1 MPGGKKKGKMKMCEK
16 DFVEI
21 QQADIKIDQSPES
34 ELRLCAEIIK
44 SLTESGRHITFAE
57 SCTGGMLA
65 EMLTAVS
72 GASECF
78 DGSFVT
84 YANAQKEKM
93 IGVRHETLEKF
104 GAVSY
109 RTALEMSRGARLA
122 LDADIGVGVTG
133 IAGPGG
139 GTPEKPVG
147 LVYISVC
154 TKDMHCFCRLNLDGN
169 RFEVRRKTCLYVL
182 ELVKRIAC

>member
-1 MPGGKKKGKMKMCEK
+1 MNENN
-16 DFVEI
+16 FIEVRQE
-21 QQADIKIDQSPES
+21 DITIDQSPES
-34 ELRLCAEIIK
+34 ERRLCAEIIEA
-44 SLTESGRHITFAE
+44 LTNDGKHITFAE

-84 YANAQKEKM
+84 YANEQKEKL
-93 IGVRHETLEKF
+93 IGVRHETLAKY

-109 RTALEMSRGARLA
+109 QTALEMSRGARLA
-122 LDADIGVGVTG
+122 LGADIGAGVTG

-147 LVYISVC
+147 LVYIRIS
-154 TKDMHCFCRLNLDGN
+154 TKDIHCFCRLNLDGD

-182 ELVKRIAC
+182 ELVKRTAV

>member
-1 MPGGKKKGKMKMCEK
+1 MNEN
-16 DFVEI
+16 DFIEVRQE
-21 QQADIKIDQSPES
+21 DITIDQSPES
-34 ELRLCAEIIK
+34 ERRLCAEIIEV
-44 SLTESGRHITFAE
+44 LTNGGKHITFAE

-84 YANAQKEKM
+84 YANEQKEKL
-93 IGVRHETLEKF
+93 IGVRHETLAKY

-109 RTALEMSRGARLA
+109 QTALEMSRGARLA
-122 LDADIGVGVTG
+122 LGADIGAGVTG

-147 LVYISVC
+147 LVYISIS
-154 TKDMHCFCRLNLDGN
+154 TKDIHCFCRLNLDGDRYEGARLAFMFLN
-169 RFEVRRKTCLYVL
+169 F
-182 ELVKRIAC
+182 

>member
-1 MPGGKKKGKMKMCEK
+1 MNENN
-16 DFVEI
+16 FIEVRQE
-21 QQADIKIDQSPES
+21 DITIDQSPES
-34 ELRLCAEIIK
+34 ERRLCAEIIEA
-44 SLTESGRHITFAE
+44 LTNDGKHITFAE

-84 YANAQKEKM
+84 YANEQKEKL
-93 IGVRHETLEKF
+93 IGVRHETLAKH

-109 RTALEMSRGARLA
+109 QTALEMSRGARLA
-122 LDADIGVGVTG
+122 LGADIGAGVTG

-147 LVYISVC
+147 LVYISIS
-154 TKDMHCFCRLNLDGN
+154 TKDIHCFCRLNLDGD

-182 ELVKRIAC
+182 ELVKRTAV

>member
-1 MPGGKKKGKMKMCEK
+1 MNEN
-16 DFVEI
+16 DFIEVRQE
-21 QQADIKIDQSPES
+21 DITIDQSPES
-34 ELRLCAEIIK
+34 ERRLCAEIIEA
-44 SLTESGRHITFAE
+44 LTNGGKHITFAE
-57 SCTGGMLA
+57 SCTGGILA

-72 GASECF
+72 GASEWF

-84 YANAQKEKM
+84 YANEQKEKL
-93 IGVRHETLEKF
+93 IGVRHETIAKY

-109 RTALEMSRGARLA
+109 QTALEMSRGARLA
-122 LDADIGVGVTG
+122 LGADIGAGVTG

-147 LVYISVC
+147 LVYISIS
-154 TKDMHCFCRLNLDGN
+154 TKDIHCFCRLNLDGD

-182 ELVKRIAC
+182 ELVKRTAV

>member
-1 MPGGKKKGKMKMCEK
+1 MNEN
-16 DFVEI
+16 DFIEVRQE
-21 QQADIKIDQSPES
+21 DITIDQSPES
-34 ELRLCAEIIK
+34 ERRLCAEIIET
-44 SLTESGRHITFAE
+44 LTNGGKHITFAE

-84 YANAQKEKM
+84 YANEQKEKL
-93 IGVRHETLEKF
+93 IGVRHETLAKY

-109 RTALEMSRGARLA
+109 QTALEMSRGARLA
-122 LDADIGVGVTG
+122 LGADIGAGVTG

-147 LVYISVC
+147 LVYISISA
-154 TKDMHCFCRLNLDGN
+154 KDIHCFCRLNLDGD

-182 ELVKRIAC
+182 ELVKRMAV

>member
-1 MPGGKKKGKMKMCEK
+1 MT
-16 DFVEI
+16 
-21 QQADIKIDQSPES
+21 ES
-34 ELRLCAEIIK
+34 ERRLCAEIIEA
-44 SLTESGRHITFAE
+44 LTNGGKHITFAE

-84 YANAQKEKM
+84 YANEQKEKL
-93 IGVRHETLEKF
+93 IGVRHETLTKY

-109 RTALEMSRGARLA
+109 QTALEMSRGARLA
-122 LDADIGVGVTG
+122 LGADIGAGVTG

-147 LVYISVC
+147 LVYISIS
-154 TKDMHCFCRLNLDGN
+154 TKDIHCFCRLNLDGD
-169 RFEVRRKTCLYVL
+169 RFEIRRKTCLYVL
-182 ELVKRIAC
+182 ELVKRTAV

>member
-1 MPGGKKKGKMKMCEK
+1 MNEN
-16 DFVEI
+16 DFIEVRQE
-21 QQADIKIDQSPES
+21 DITIDQSHES
-34 ELRLCAEIIK
+34 ERRLCAEIIEA
-44 SLTESGRHITFAE
+44 LTNGGKHITFAE

-84 YANAQKEKM
+84 YANEQKEKL
-93 IGVRHETLEKF
+93 IGVRHETLAKY

-109 RTALEMSRGARLA
+109 QTALEMSRGARLA
-122 LDADIGVGVTG
+122 LGADIGAGVTG

-147 LVYISVC
+147 LVYISIS
-154 TKDMHCFCRLNLDGN
+154 TKDIHCFCRLNLDGD
-169 RFEVRRKTCLYVL
+169 RFEVRRKTCLYIL
-182 ELVKRIAC
+182 ELVKRMAV

>member
-1 MPGGKKKGKMKMCEK
+1 MNEN
-16 DFVEI
+16 DFIEI
-21 QQADIKIDQSPES
+21 RQEDITIDQSPES
-34 ELRLCAEIIK
+34 ERRLCTEIIEA
-44 SLTESGRHITFAE
+44 LTNDGKHITFAE

-78 DGSFVT
+78 NGSFVT
-84 YANAQKEKM
+84 YANEQKEKM
-93 IGVRHETLEKF
+93 IGVRHETLEKY

-109 RTALEMSRGARLA
+109 QTALEMSRGARLA
-122 LDADIGVGVTG
+122 LGADIGAGVTG

-147 LVYISVC
+147 LVYISIS
-154 TKDMHCFCRLNLDGN
+154 TKGLHCFCRLNLDGD
-169 RFEVRRKTCLYVL
+169 RYEVRRKTCLYVL
-182 ELVKRIAC
+182 ELLKRTAV

>member
-1 MPGGKKKGKMKMCEK
+1 MNEN
-16 DFVEI
+16 DFIEI
-21 QQADIKIDQSPES
+21 RQEDITIDQSPES
-34 ELRLCAEIIK
+34 ERRLCTEIIEA
-44 SLTESGRHITFAE
+44 LTNGDKHITFAE

-84 YANAQKEKM
+84 YANEQKEKL
-93 IGVRHETLEKF
+93 IGVRHETLAKY

-109 RTALEMSRGARLA
+109 QTALEMSRGARLA
-122 LDADIGVGVTG
+122 LGADIGAGVTG

-147 LVYISVC
+147 LVYISIS
-154 TKDMHCFCRLNLDGN
+154 TKDIHCFCRLNLDGD

-182 ELVKRIAC
+182 ELVKRMAV

>member
-1 MPGGKKKGKMKMCEK
+1 MNEN
-16 DFVEI
+16 DFIEVRQE
-21 QQADIKIDQSPES
+21 DITIDQSPES
-34 ELRLCAEIIK
+34 ERRLCAEIIEA
-44 SLTESGRHITFAE
+44 LTNGGKHITFAE

-84 YANAQKEKM
+84 YANDQ
-93 IGVRHETLEKF
+93 
-104 GAVSY
+104 
-109 RTALEMSRGARLA
+109 TALEMSRGARLA
-122 LDADIGVGVTG
+122 LGADIGAGVTG

-147 LVYISVC
+147 LVYISIS
-154 TKDMHCFCRLNLDGN
+154 TKDIHCFCRLNLDGD

-182 ELVKRIAC
+182 ELVKRMAV

>member
-1 MPGGKKKGKMKMCEK
+1 MNEN
-16 DFVEI
+16 DFIEVRQE
-21 QQADIKIDQSPES
+21 DITIDQSPES
-34 ELRLCAEIIK
+34 ERRLCAEIIEA
-44 SLTESGRHITFAE
+44 LTNGGKHITFAE
-57 SCTGGMLA
+57 SSTGGMLA

-78 DGSFVT
+78 NGSFVT
-84 YANAQKEKM
+84 YANEQKEKL
-93 IGVRHETLEKF
+93 IGVRHETLAKY

-109 RTALEMSRGARLA
+109 QTALEMSRGARLA
-122 LDADIGVGVTG
+122 LGADIGAGVTG

-147 LVYISVC
+147 LVYISIS
-154 TKDMHCFCRLNLDGN
+154 TKDIHCFCRLNLDGD

-182 ELVKRIAC
+182 ELVKRMAV

>member
-1 MPGGKKKGKMKMCEK
+1 MNEN
-16 DFVEI
+16 DFIEI
-21 QQADIKIDQSPES
+21 RQEDITIDQSPES
-34 ELRLCAEIIK
+34 ERRLCTEIIEA
-44 SLTESGRHITFAE
+44 LTNGGKHITFAE

-84 YANAQKEKM
+84 YANEQKEKM
-93 IGVRHETLEKF
+93 IGVRHETLEKY
-104 GAVSY
+104 GAVSHQ
-109 RTALEMSRGARLA
+109 TALEMSRGARLA
-122 LDADIGVGVTG
+122 LGADIGAGVTG
-133 IAGPGG
+133 IAGPSG

-147 LVYISVC
+147 LVYISIS
-154 TKDMHCFCRLNLDGN
+154 TEDIHCFCRLNLDGD

-182 ELVKRIAC
+182 ELVKRTAV

>member
-1 MPGGKKKGKMKMCEK
+1 MNEN
-16 DFVEI
+16 DFIEVLQE
-21 QQADIKIDQSPES
+21 DITIDQSPES
-34 ELRLCAEIIK
+34 ERRLCAEIIEA
-44 SLTESGRHITFAE
+44 LTNGGKHITFAE

-84 YANAQKEKM
+84 YANEQKEKL
-93 IGVRHETLEKF
+93 IGVRHETLAKY

-109 RTALEMSRGARLA
+109 QTALEMSRGARLA
-122 LDADIGVGVTG
+122 LGADIGAGVTG

-147 LVYISVC
+147 LVYISIS
-154 TKDMHCFCRLNLDGN
+154 TKDIHCFCRLNLDGD

-182 ELVKRIAC
+182 ELVKRMAV

>member
-1 MPGGKKKGKMKMCEK
+1 MNEN
-16 DFVEI
+16 DFIEVRQE
-21 QQADIKIDQSPES
+21 DITIDQSPES
-34 ELRLCAEIIK
+34 ERRLCAEIIEA
-44 SLTESGRHITFAE
+44 LTNGGKHITFAE

-84 YANAQKEKM
+84 YANEQKEKL
-93 IGVRHETLEKF
+93 IGVRHETLAKY

-109 RTALEMSRGARLA
+109 QTALEMSRGARLA
-122 LDADIGVGVTG
+122 LGADIGAGVTG

-147 LVYISVC
+147 LVYISIS
-154 TKDMHCFCRLNLDGN
+154 TKDIH
-169 RFEVRRKTCLYVL
+169 
-182 ELVKRIAC
+182 

>member
-1 MPGGKKKGKMKMCEK
+1 MNEN
-16 DFVEI
+16 DFIEVRQE
-21 QQADIKIDQSPES
+21 DITIDQSPES
-34 ELRLCAEIIK
+34 ERRLCAEIIEA
-44 SLTESGRHITFAE
+44 LTNGSKHITFAE

-84 YANAQKEKM
+84 YANEQKEKL
-93 IGVRHETLEKF
+93 IGVRHETLAKY

-109 RTALEMSRGARLA
+109 QTALEMSRGARLA
-122 LDADIGVGVTG
+122 LGADFGIGITG

-147 LVYISVC
+147 LVYISIS
-154 TKDMHCFCRLNLDGN
+154 TKDIHCFCRLNLDGD

-182 ELVKRIAC
+182 ELVKRMAV

>member
-1 MPGGKKKGKMKMCEK
+1 MNEN
-16 DFVEI
+16 DFIEVRQE
-21 QQADIKIDQSPES
+21 DITIDQSPES
-34 ELRLCAEIIK
+34 ERRLCAEIIEA
-44 SLTESGRHITFAE
+44 LTNGGKHITFAE

-84 YANAQKEKM
+84 YANEQKEKL
-93 IGVRHETLEKF
+93 IGVRHETLAKY

-109 RTALEMSRGARLA
+109 QTALEMSCGARLA
-122 LDADIGVGVTG
+122 LGADIGAGVTG

-147 LVYISVC
+147 LVYISIS
-154 TKDMHCFCRLNLDGN
+154 TKDIHCFCRLNLDGD

-182 ELVKRIAC
+182 ELVKRMAV

>member
-1 MPGGKKKGKMKMCEK
+1 MNENN
-16 DFVEI
+16 FIEVRQE
-21 QQADIKIDQSPES
+21 DITIDQSPES
-34 ELRLCAEIIK
+34 ERRLCAEIIEA
-44 SLTESGRHITFAE
+44 LTNGGKHITFAE

-84 YANAQKEKM
+84 YANEQKEKL
-93 IGVRHETLEKF
+93 IGVRHETLAKY

-109 RTALEMSRGARLA
+109 QTALEMSRGARLA
-122 LDADIGVGVTG
+122 LGADIGAGVTG

-147 LVYISVC
+147 LVYISIR
-154 TKDMHCFCRLNLDGN
+154 TKDIHCFCR
-169 RFEVRRKTCLYVL
+169 
-182 ELVKRIAC
+182 

>member
-1 MPGGKKKGKMKMCEK
+1 MNEN
-16 DFVEI
+16 DFIEVRQE
-21 QQADIKIDQSPES
+21 DITIDQSPES
-34 ELRLCAEIIK
+34 ERRLCAEIIEALINDGK
-44 SLTESGRHITFAE
+44 HITFAE

-84 YANAQKEKM
+84 YANEQKEKL
-93 IGVRHETLEKF
+93 IGVRHETLAKY

-109 RTALEMSRGARLA
+109 QTALEMSRGARLA
-122 LDADIGVGVTG
+122 LGADIGAGVTG

-147 LVYISVC
+147 LVYISIS
-154 TKDMHCFCRLNLDGN
+154 TKDIHCFCRLNLDGD

-182 ELVKRIAC
+182 ELVKRMAV

>member
-1 MPGGKKKGKMKMCEK
+1 MNEN
-16 DFVEI
+16 DFIEVRQE
-21 QQADIKIDQSPES
+21 DITIDQSPES
-34 ELRLCAEIIK
+34 ERRLCAEIIEA
-44 SLTESGRHITFAE
+44 LTNGGKHITFAE

-84 YANAQKEKM
+84 YANEQKEKL
-93 IGVRHETLEKF
+93 IGVRHETLAKY

-109 RTALEMSRGARLA
+109 QTALEMSRGARLA
-122 LDADIGVGVTG
+122 LGADIGAGVTG

-139 GTPEKPVG
+139 GKPEKPVG
-147 LVYISVC
+147 LVYISIS
-154 TKDMHCFCRLNLDGN
+154 TKDIHCFCRLNLDGD

-182 ELVKRIAC
+182 ELVKRMAV

>member
-1 MPGGKKKGKMKMCEK
+1 MNEN
-16 DFVEI
+16 DFIEVRQE
-21 QQADIKIDQSPES
+21 DITIDQSPES
-34 ELRLCAEIIK
+34 ERRLCAEIIEA
-44 SLTESGRHITFAE
+44 LTNGGKHITFAE

-78 DGSFVT
+78 NGSFVT
-84 YANAQKEKM
+84 YANEQKEKL
-93 IGVRHETLEKF
+93 IGVRHETLAKY

-109 RTALEMSRGARLA
+109 QTALEMSRGARLA
-122 LDADIGVGVTG
+122 LGANIGAGVTG

-147 LVYISVC
+147 LVYISIS
-154 TKDMHCFCRLNLDGN
+154 TKDIHCFCRLNLDGD

-182 ELVKRIAC
+182 ELVKRMAV

>member
-1 MPGGKKKGKMKMCEK
+1 MNENN
-16 DFVEI
+16 FIEVRQE
-21 QQADIKIDQSPES
+21 DITIDQSPES
-34 ELRLCAEIIK
+34 ERRLCAEIIEA
-44 SLTESGRHITFAE
+44 LTNGGKHITFAE

-84 YANAQKEKM
+84 YANEQKEKL
-93 IGVRHETLEKF
+93 IGVRHETLAKY

-109 RTALEMSRGARLA
+109 QTALEMSRGARLA
-122 LDADIGVGVTG
+122 LGADIGAGVTG

-147 LVYISVC
+147 LVYISVS
-154 TKDMHCFCRLNLDGN
+154 TKDIHCFCRLNLDGD

-182 ELVKRIAC
+182 ELVKRMAV

>member
-1 MPGGKKKGKMKMCEK
+1 MNEN
-16 DFVEI
+16 DFIEI
-21 QQADIKIDQSPES
+21 RQEDITIDQSPES
-34 ELRLCAEIIK
+34 ERRLCTEIIEALANGGK
-44 SLTESGRHITFAE
+44 HITFAE

-84 YANAQKEKM
+84 YANEQKEKM
-93 IGVRHETLEKF
+93 IGVRHETLEKY

-109 RTALEMSRGARLA
+109 QTALEMSRGARLA
-122 LDADIGVGVTG
+122 LGADIGAGVTG

-147 LVYISVC
+147 LVYISIS
-154 TKDMHCFCRLNLDGN
+154 TEDIHCFCRLNLDGD

-182 ELVKRIAC
+182 ELVKRTAV

>member
-1 MPGGKKKGKMKMCEK
+1 MNENN
-16 DFVEI
+16 FIEVRQE
-21 QQADIKIDQSPES
+21 DITIDQSPES
-34 ELRLCAEIIK
+34 ERRLCAEIIEA
-44 SLTESGRHITFAE
+44 LTNGGKHITFAE

-84 YANAQKEKM
+84 YANEQKEKL
-93 IGVRHETLEKF
+93 IGVRHETLAKY

-109 RTALEMSRGARLA
+109 QTALEMSRGARLA
-122 LDADIGVGVTG
+122 LGADIGAGVTG

-147 LVYISVC
+147 LVYISIS
-154 TKDMHCFCRLNLDGN
+154 TKDIQCFCRLNLDGD

-182 ELVKRIAC
+182 ELVKRTAV

>member
-1 MPGGKKKGKMKMCEK
+1 MNEN
-16 DFVEI
+16 DSIEVRQE
-21 QQADIKIDQSPES
+21 DITIDQSPES
-34 ELRLCAEIIK
+34 ERRLCAEIIEA
-44 SLTESGRHITFAE
+44 LTNGGKHITFAE

-84 YANAQKEKM
+84 YANEQKEKL
-93 IGVRHETLEKF
+93 IGVRHETLAKY

-109 RTALEMSRGARLA
+109 QTALEMSRGARLA
-122 LDADIGVGVTG
+122 LGADIGAGVTG

-147 LVYISVC
+147 LVYISIS
-154 TKDMHCFCRLNLDGN
+154 TKDIHCFCRLNLDGD

-182 ELVKRIAC
+182 ELVKRMAV

>member
-1 MPGGKKKGKMKMCEK
+1 MNEK
-16 DFVEI
+16 DFIEVRQE
-21 QQADIKIDQSPES
+21 DITIDQSPES
-34 ELRLCAEIIK
+34 ERRLCAEIIEA
-44 SLTESGRHITFAE
+44 LTNGGKHITFAE

-84 YANAQKEKM
+84 YANEQKEKL
-93 IGVRHETLEKF
+93 IGVRHETLAKY

-109 RTALEMSRGARLA
+109 QTALEMSRGARLA
-122 LDADIGVGVTG
+122 LGADIGAGVTG

-147 LVYISVC
+147 LVYISIS
-154 TKDMHCFCRLNLDGN
+154 TKDIHCFCRLNIDGD

-182 ELVKRIAC
+182 ELVKRMAV

>member
-1 MPGGKKKGKMKMCEK
+1 MNENN
-16 DFVEI
+16 FIEVRQE
-21 QQADIKIDQSPES
+21 DITIDQSPES
-34 ELRLCAEIIK
+34 ERRLCAEIIEA
-44 SLTESGRHITFAE
+44 LTNGGKHITFAE

-78 DGSFVT
+78 DGSFIT
-84 YANAQKEKM
+84 YANEQKEKL
-93 IGVRHETLEKF
+93 IGVRHETLAKY

-109 RTALEMSRGARLA
+109 QTALEMSRGARLA
-122 LDADIGVGVTG
+122 LGADIGAGVTG

-147 LVYISVC
+147 LVYISIS
-154 TKDMHCFCRLNLDGN
+154 TKDIHCFCRLNLDGD

-182 ELVKRIAC
+182 ELVKRMAV

>member
-1 MPGGKKKGKMKMCEK
+1 MNEN
-16 DFVEI
+16 DFIEVRQE
-21 QQADIKIDQSPES
+21 DITIDQSPES
-34 ELRLCAEIIK
+34 ERRLCAEIIEA
-44 SLTESGRHITFAE
+44 LTNGGKHITFAE

-84 YANAQKEKM
+84 YANEQKEKL
-93 IGVRHETLEKF
+93 IDVRHETLAKY

-109 RTALEMSRGARLA
+109 QTALEMSRGARLA
-122 LDADIGVGVTG
+122 LGADIGAGVTG

-147 LVYISVC
+147 LVYISIS
-154 TKDMHCFCRLNLDGN
+154 TKDIHCFCRLNLDGD

-182 ELVKRIAC
+182 ELVKRMAV

>member
-1 MPGGKKKGKMKMCEK
+1 MNEN
-16 DFVEI
+16 DFIEVRQE
-21 QQADIKIDQSPES
+21 DITIDQSPES
-34 ELRLCAEIIK
+34 ERRLCTEIIEA
-44 SLTESGRHITFAE
+44 LTNGGKHITFAE

-84 YANAQKEKM
+84 YANEQKEKL
-93 IGVRHETLEKF
+93 IGVRHETLAKY

-109 RTALEMSRGARLA
+109 QTALEMSRGARLA
-122 LDADIGVGVTG
+122 LGADIGAGVTG
-133 IAGPGG
+133 IAGPSG

-147 LVYISVC
+147 LVYISIS
-154 TKDMHCFCRLNLDGN
+154 TKDIHYFCRLNLDGD

-182 ELVKRIAC
+182 ELVKRMAV

>member
-1 MPGGKKKGKMKMCEK
+1 MNANNFIE
-16 DFVEI
+16 VRQE
-21 QQADIKIDQSPES
+21 DITIDQSPES
-34 ELRLCAEIIK
+34 ERRLCAEIIEA
-44 SLTESGRHITFAE
+44 LTNGGKHITFAE

-84 YANAQKEKM
+84 YANEQKEKL
-93 IGVRHETLEKF
+93 IGVRHETLAKY

-109 RTALEMSRGARLA
+109 QTALEMSRGARLA
-122 LDADIGVGVTG
+122 LGADIGAGVTG

-147 LVYISVC
+147 LVYISIS
-154 TKDMHCFCRLNLDGN
+154 TKDIHCFCRLNLDGD
-169 RFEVRRKTCLYVL
+169 RFEIRRKTCLYVL
-182 ELVKRIAC
+182 ELVKRTAV

>member
-1 MPGGKKKGKMKMCEK
+1 MKFKMNKN
-16 DFVEI
+16 DFIEI
-21 QQADIKIDQSPES
+21 KQFDIKIDINPES
-34 ELRLCAEIIK
+34 ERRICAEIIDALSK
-44 SLTESGRHITFAE
+44 SGRHITFAE

-72 GASECF
+72 GASDCF

-84 YANAQKEKM
+84 YANEQKEKM
-93 IGVRHETLEKF
+93 IGVKHETLEKF

-109 RTALEMSRGARLA
+109 QTALEMSRGARLA
-122 LDADIGVGVTG
+122 VGADIGAGVTG

-147 LVYISVC
+147 LVYISIS
-154 TKDMHCFCRLNLDGN
+154 TKDKHCFCRLNLDGD

-182 ELVKRIAC
+182 ELVKMTAV

>member
-1 MPGGKKKGKMKMCEK
+1 MNEN
-16 DFVEI
+16 DFIEVRQE
-21 QQADIKIDQSPES
+21 DITIDQSPES
-34 ELRLCAEIIK
+34 ERRLCAEIIEA
-44 SLTESGRHITFAE
+44 LTNDGKHITFAE

-84 YANAQKEKM
+84 YANEQKEKL
-93 IGVRHETLEKF
+93 IGVRHETLAKY

-109 RTALEMSRGARLA
+109 QTALEMSRGARLA
-122 LDADIGVGVTG
+122 LGADRGAGVTG

-147 LVYISVC
+147 LVYISIS
-154 TKDMHCFCRLNLDGN
+154 TKDIHCFCRLNLDGD

-182 ELVKRIAC
+182 ELVKRMAV

>member
-1 MPGGKKKGKMKMCEK
+1 MNEN
-16 DFVEI
+16 DFIEVRQE
-21 QQADIKIDQSPES
+21 DITIDQSPES
-34 ELRLCAEIIK
+34 ERRLCAEIIEA
-44 SLTESGRHITFAE
+44 LTNGGKHITFAE

-84 YANAQKEKM
+84 YANEQKEKL
-93 IGVRHETLEKF
+93 IGVRHETLAKY

-109 RTALEMSRGARLA
+109 QTALEMSRGARLA
-122 LDADIGVGVTG
+122 LGADIGAGVTG

-147 LVYISVC
+147 LVYISIS
-154 TKDMHCFCRLNLDGN
+154 TKDIHCFCRLNLDDD

-182 ELVKRIAC
+182 ELVKRMAV

>member
-1 MPGGKKKGKMKMCEK
+1 MNEN
-16 DFVEI
+16 DFIEI
-21 QQADIKIDQSPES
+21 RQEDITIDQSPES
-34 ELRLCAEIIK
+34 ERRLCTEIIEALANGGK
-44 SLTESGRHITFAE
+44 HITFAE

-84 YANAQKEKM
+84 YANEQKEKM
-93 IGVRHETLEKF
+93 IGVRHETLEKY

-109 RTALEMSRGARLA
+109 QTALEMSRGARLA
-122 LDADIGVGVTG
+122 LGADIGAGVTG

-147 LVYISVC
+147 LVYISIS
-154 TKDMHCFCRLNLDGN
+154 TKDIHCFCRLNLDGD

-182 ELVKRIAC
+182 ELVKRTAV

>member
-1 MPGGKKKGKMKMCEK
+1 MNEN
-16 DFVEI
+16 DFIEVRQE
-21 QQADIKIDQSPES
+21 DITIDQSPES
-34 ELRLCAEIIK
+34 ERRLCAEIIEA
-44 SLTESGRHITFAE
+44 LTNGGKHITFAE

-84 YANAQKEKM
+84 YANEQKEKL
-93 IGVRHETLEKF
+93 IGVRHETLAKY

-109 RTALEMSRGARLA
+109 QTALEMSLGARLA
-122 LDADIGVGVTG
+122 LGADIGAGVTG

-147 LVYISVC
+147 LVYISIS
-154 TKDMHCFCRLNLDGN
+154 TKDIHCFCRLNLDGD

-182 ELVKRIAC
+182 ELVKRMAV

>member
-1 MPGGKKKGKMKMCEK
+1 MNEN
-16 DFVEI
+16 DFIEI
-21 QQADIKIDQSPES
+21 RQEDITIDQSPES
-34 ELRLCAEIIK
+34 ERRLCTEIIEALANGGK
-44 SLTESGRHITFAE
+44 HITFAE

-84 YANAQKEKM
+84 YANEQKEKL
-93 IGVRHETLEKF
+93 IGVRHETLAKY

-109 RTALEMSRGARLA
+109 QTALEMSRGARLA
-122 LDADIGVGVTG
+122 LGADIGAGVTG

-147 LVYISVC
+147 LVYISIS
-154 TKDMHCFCRLNLDGN
+154 TKDIHCFCRLNLDGD

-182 ELVKRIAC
+182 ELVKRMAV

>member
-1 MPGGKKKGKMKMCEK
+1 MNEN
-16 DFVEI
+16 DFIEVRQE
-21 QQADIKIDQSPES
+21 DITIDQSPES
-34 ELRLCAEIIK
+34 ERRLCTEIIEALANGGK
-44 SLTESGRHITFAE
+44 HITFAE

-84 YANAQKEKM
+84 YANEQKEKL
-93 IGVRHETLEKF
+93 IGVRHETLAKY

-109 RTALEMSRGARLA
+109 QTALEMSRGARLA
-122 LDADIGVGVTG
+122 LGADIGAGVTG

-147 LVYISVC
+147 LVYISIS
-154 TKDMHCFCRLNLDGN
+154 TKDIHCFCRLNLDGD

-182 ELVKRIAC
+182 ELVKRMAV

>member
-1 MPGGKKKGKMKMCEK
+1 MNEN
-16 DFVEI
+16 DFIEVRQE
-21 QQADIKIDQSPES
+21 DITIGQSPES
-34 ELRLCAEIIK
+34 ERRLCAEIIEA
-44 SLTESGRHITFAE
+44 LTNGGKHITFAE

-84 YANAQKEKM
+84 YANEQKEKL
-93 IGVRHETLEKF
+93 IGVRHETLAKYV
-104 GAVSY
+104 AVSY
-109 RTALEMSRGARLA
+109 QTALEMSRGARLA
-122 LDADIGVGVTG
+122 LGADIGAGVTG

-147 LVYISVC
+147 LVYISIS
-154 TKDMHCFCRLNLDGN
+154 TKDIHCFCRLNLDGD

-182 ELVKRIAC
+182 ELVKRTAV